1 MNKIL
6 NSIYN
11 MSFSLKKELLNEEL
25 NMMNIN
31 MKNISNEAKINEN
44 KLKIASISD
53 ELRNIKNAM
62 YNIDEL
68 IESEVN
74 TKKRKLDVEV
84 DEDVIIV
91 NKKKK

>member
-1 MNKIL
+1 MNKLI

-25 NMMNIN
+25 NMININ

-74 TKKRKLDVEV
+74 TKKRKLDVKV
-84 DEDVIIV
+84 DEDIIIV

>member
-84 DEDVIIV
+84 DEDIIIL